1 MLIQAA
7 QACVAWHDY
16 NPPIRVSMD
25 GFQAFL
31 GGTLSVYEEGALP
44 LLRGGERFQSDD
56 APRRTRDL
64 PQMRACRC
72 PGSPNVQVLLPE
84 MPRTQS

>member
-1 MLIQAA
+1 
-7 QACVAWHDY
+7 
-16 NPPIRVSMD
+16 MD

-31 GGTLSVYEEGALP
+31 GGTLSAYEAGALP

-84 MPRTQS
+84 MPRTQRGTPVDKMNGYTRTMALHHPPR